1 MNISVQTLIA
11 LSLLALG
18 LQAAFPPWAAAVDA
32 VLAPPSTAGTMPPAD
47 KTQVQRRLESVAT
60 LVEESSAAKQI
71 EASGNAEAI
80 AHRAKA
86 RDLHAQ
92 AGEAFRK
99 GDYETAQKL
108 LFEAT
113 RQMVNGVRLAAP
125 AEVTG
130 RKKLTDFNNRMES
143 IKVLLAAQKRIS
155 VEKKQGAKGQEVSR
169 QIEAMIKEAA
179 TLKDAGKVEE
189 GRVVLD
195 RAYVLTKTAI
205 AGMRS
210 GETLVRSLDFATK
223 KDEYVYEIDR
233 NDTHKMLVEMLLKEK
248 RVANPNLD
256 SQVRQHLD
264 KAASLRAMA
273 EEHAA
278 KGDYISGISRLE
290 ESTQELV
297 RAIRRAGVFI
307 PG

>member
-1 MNISVQTLIA
+1 MKISVRIQIA

-18 LQAAFPPWAAAVDA
+18 SQAAFPPWAAAADA
-32 VLAPPSTAGTMPPAD
+32 VLAPPSTAGTLPPAD

-60 LVEESSAAKQI
+60 LVEESSVAKQI

-80 AHRAKA
+80 AFRDKA
-86 RDLHAQ
+86 RALHAQ
-92 AGEAFRK
+92 AEKAFQK

-108 LFEAT
+108 LFDAT
-113 RQMVNGVRLAAP
+113 RMMVNGVRLAAP

-155 VEKKQGAKGQEVSR
+155 EEKKLGAKGQDVIR
-169 QIEAMIKEAA
+169 QIEVLIKEAA
-179 TLKDAGKVEE
+179 ALKDAGKVDE
-189 GRVVLD
+189 GRLVLD
-195 RAYVLTKTAI
+195 RAYMMTKTAI
-205 AGMRS
+205 AGMRG

-223 KDEYVYEIDR
+223 KDEYIYEIDR

-256 SQVRQHLD
+256 RQVRQHLD